1 MTDIKNIRRLIEE
14 KKVTITHSPHKEGV
28 VRFVEG
34 YNRGL
39 DVAIEEIDF
48 LIELEGEDFVH
59 IDKKDLET
67 NGSNENNTHKNNKV

>member
-48 LIELEGEDFVH
+48 LVKEKDFVH
-59 IDKKDLET
+59 IDKKNLET
-67 NGSNENNTHKNNKV
+67 NGATSNPKGDIYI